1 MERKKNR
8 YIKQLAAALC
18 IILLTLPYA
27 ADGSGAHETF
37 RNMIYRAYVEDRMGL
52 WENTLENMIFEYRQH
67 PTNELLYDI
76 VLAKYGLTGYYL
88 GTGKEDEG
96 AKMLESA
103 ERWLTRLENTG
114 KHTADAKLF
123 RAAFNAFRITLRP
136 IRATRL
142 GPVSSRLI
150 NDALDLEPNNPHA
163 HLEKGNMLFYA
174 PPIFGGSKRRSIEH
188 YARAVE
194 LFEQNMPTS
203 QRWLYLSTLVSLANA
218 YQETGDTESA
228 MRTFRKALSFEPEFK
243 WVRDE
248 LLPELESRR

>member
-1 MERKKNR
+1 M
-8 YIKQLAAALC
+8 LC
-18 IILLTLPYA
+18 FSLFILPFA
-27 ADGSGAHETF
+27 ADGSIAHETF
-37 RNMIYRAYVEDRMGL
+37 RNMIYKAYVEDRMNL

-67 PTNELLYDI
+67 PTHELLYDI

-96 AKMLESA
+96 AKMLDSA
-103 ERWLTRLENTG
+103 EEWLIRLEKTG
-114 KHTADAKLF
+114 NHTADAKLF

-142 GPVSSRLI
+142 GPASNRLI

-174 PPIFGGSKRRSIEH
+174 PVVFGGSKRKSIEH
-188 YARAVE
+188 YAKAVE
-194 LFEQNMPTS
+194 LFGKSLPSN

-228 MRTFRKALSFEPEFK
+228 IKTFRKALSFEPEFK

-248 LLPELESRR
+248 LLPELESQR